1 MFRYLSLKN
10 YKSLVNIRVDFTK
23 TRDIP
28 RKLIMIYGE
37 NGIGKTN
44 LASSFLTLR
53 DTLETKYAIEE
64 ADKILASFPK
74 TISNEDKE
82 EIYNQIMRYRTLEN
96 IIKNAKTINSSGNMR
111 LEFGFRLKGYAGV
124 YLLETNETEVVHEKL
139 EYVYKK
145 NKAVFFD
152 ISPENIIL
160 NNNVFPDVEYR
171 QSFKKM
177 LEEYWGKHTLL
188 ALLLFDAREKAKGY
202 IEKRIA
208 RNLDIFMDFLY
219 STSIET
225 RESRREN
232 RSVLYVGGNRLLRN
246 IEEGSVAIND
256 EVEIIK
262 TENMLNEFFT
272 SLYSDIKQVYYE
284 REKENNQI
292 RYKLFFRKLIFGE
305 LRDIEY
311 SKESTGTVKLIEL
324 LPYFIQGLN
333 KGVVVI
339 DEMDSGIHDL
349 MIEAVL
355 ESLYPYITGQMI
367 ITTHN
372 TQFLESSLAK
382 DSVYIFHVDAEANKE
397 LIPIRDFELRM
408 HPNLN
413 LRKRYLSGLY
423 GGIPNTMEVDFS
435 EMTSHN
441 VKGDEK

>member
-1 MFRYLSLKN
+1 
-10 YKSLVNIRVDFTK
+10 
-23 TRDIP
+23 
-28 RKLIMIYGE
+28 
-37 NGIGKTN
+37 
-44 LASSFLTLR
+44 
-53 DTLETKYAIEE
+53 
-64 ADKILASFPK
+64 
-74 TISNEDKE
+74 
-82 EIYNQIMRYRTLEN
+82 
-96 IIKNAKTINSSGNMR
+96 MR